1 MINVYLP
8 IAFEIFNAV
17 LRPINWV
24 CIAIFCIP
32 TPIALIQLYNFHRSI
47 IDRMIFFD
55 LLLKFNFLFSRFI
68 DMKTLILH

>member
-1 MINVYLP
+1 
-8 IAFEIFNAV
+8 
-17 LRPINWV
+17 V

>member
-1 MINVYLP
+1 
-8 IAFEIFNAV
+8 
-17 LRPINWV
+17 V

-32 TPIALIQLYNFHRSI
+32 TPIALIQFYNFHRSI